1 MTAEICVCM
10 VRSQVHVMC
19 QIMGR
24 LHNPQPNRVQSNSGV
39 LLSCS
44 HDIAGVPRGP
54 GDEAMIQPT
63 IGRV

>member
-1 MTAEICVCM
+1 MYGQEPGTCD
-10 VRSQVHVMC
+10 MC

-39 LLSCS
+39 LLNCS
-44 HDIAGVPRGP
+44 HNIAGVPRGP

-63 IGRV
+63 IGRVYALSL